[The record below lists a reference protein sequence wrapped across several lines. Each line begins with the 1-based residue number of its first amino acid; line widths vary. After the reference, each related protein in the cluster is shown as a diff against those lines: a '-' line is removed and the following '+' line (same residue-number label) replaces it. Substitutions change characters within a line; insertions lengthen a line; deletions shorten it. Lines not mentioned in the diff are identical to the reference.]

1 MIGVL
6 VNTFAIIGCSILGL
20 LIKKLMSERIES
32 VLMQALGICVF
43 VVGVIDAVNP
53 VSGTEGILVMIVS
66 FVIGGFIGSILNIE
80 KGFNKLGETFENAFN
95 KITKKKKDNVEGK
108 SNFAEGFIQATTIYC
123 IGAMV
128 IYGSIEAGFGNNK
141 ILYIKAVLDGTLAVI
156 LTVKYGIG
164 VMFACIPV
172 FVIQGAIALS
182 SGVIG
187 EYLMAET
194 LFRQE
199 LSAIGGVFVM
209 MIGINLLDI
218 KKMNVA
224 NMLPAILGAT
234 YYLIF

>member
-20 LIKKLMSERIES
+20 LIKKLITERVET

-43 VVGVIDAVNP
+43 VVGMIDAINP
-53 VSGTEGILVMIVS
+53 VNGTEGILIMIIS
-66 FVIGGFIGSILNIE
+66 FVVGAFIGSVLNIE
-80 KGFNKLGETFENAFN
+80 KGFIKLGECFESAFN
-95 KITKKKKDNVEGK
+95 KSFKRQNDSEAK
-108 SNFAEGFIQATTIYC
+108 STFAEGFIQATTIYC

-128 IYGSIEAGFGNNK
+128 IYGSIQAGLGDNK
-141 ILYIKAVLDGTLAVI
+141 ILYVKAVLDGTLAVI
-156 LTVKYGIG
+156 LTVKYGVG
-164 VMFACIPV
+164 VMFASIPV

-182 SGVIG
+182 SGFIG

-218 KKMNVA
+218 KKMNIA
-224 NMLPAILGAT
+224 NMLPAILGAC

>member
-1 MIGVL
+1 MLGVL
-6 VNTFAIIGCSILGL
+6 VNTFAIIGCSIIGL
-20 LIKKLMSERIES
+20 LIKKLITERVET

-43 VVGVIDAVNP
+43 VVGVIDAINP
-53 VSGTEGILVMIVS
+53 VNGTEGILVMIIS
-66 FVIGGFIGSILNIE
+66 FVIGAFIGSVLNIE
-80 KGFNKLGETFENAFN
+80 KGFTKLGETFEKAFN
-95 KITKKKKDNVEGK
+95 KTFKNSDNIGENK

-128 IYGSIEAGFGNNK
+128 IYGSIQAGLGDNK
-141 ILYIKAVLDGTLAVI
+141 ILYIKAVLDGTLAII

-218 KKMNVA
+218 KKMNIA
-224 NMLPAILGAT
+224 NMLPAILGSC

>member
-6 VNTFAIIGCSILGL
+6 VNTFAIIGCSLLGL
-20 LIKKLMSERIES
+20 AFKKLLNERVEN

-43 VVGVIDAVNP
+43 VVGMIDAINP
-53 VSGTEGILVMIVS
+53 VNGTEGILIMIIS
-66 FVIGGFIGSILNIE
+66 FVIGGFIGSLLNIE
-80 KGFNKLGETFENAFN
+80 KGFTKLGEGFENLFN
-95 KITKKKKDNVEGK
+95 KALKKGEEQRQSK
-108 SNFAEGFIQATTIYC
+108 STFAEGFIQATTIYC

-128 IYGSIEAGFGNNK
+128 IYGSIQAGLGDNK
-141 ILYIKAVLDGTLAVI
+141 TLYIKAVLDGTLAII

-172 FVIQGAIALS
+172 FVIQGGIALS
-182 SGVIG
+182 SGLIG
-187 EYLMAET
+187 EFLMGEL
-194 LFRQE
+194 LFRQQ

-218 KKMNVA
+218 KKMNIA
-224 NMLPAILGAT
+224 NMLPAILGAC

>member
-1 MIGVL
+1 MLGVL
-6 VNTFAIIGCSILGL
+6 VNTFAIIICSLIGL
-20 LIKKLMSERIES
+20 LCKKLMSDRIEA

-43 VVGVIDAVNP
+43 VVGMIDAVKP
-53 VSGTEGILVMIVS
+53 VNGTEGILVMIIS
-66 FVIGGFIGSILNIE
+66 FVIGGFIGSLLNIE
-80 KGFNKLGETFENAFN
+80 KGFIKLGDSFENLFN
-95 KITKKKKDNVEGK
+95 KAFKKGEEAENK
-108 SNFAEGFIQATTIYC
+108 STFAEGFIQATTIYC

-128 IYGSIEAGFGNNK
+128 IYGSIQAGLGDNK
-141 ILYIKAVLDGTLAVI
+141 ILYIKAVLDGTLAII

-182 SGVIG
+182 SGLIG
-187 EYLMAET
+187 EYLMAQT
-194 LFRQE
+194 LFRAQ

-224 NMLPAILGAT
+224 NMLPAILGAC
-234 YYLIF
+234 YFLFF